1 MKTLNRER
9 ILYLCLLAF
18 ILILFY
24 FLRITDP
31 VYQLKHDDSKNLVC
45 TFKDGDRVVP
55 KNKIIM
61 IDDNGC
67 FAFDNGYACNCR
79 IIGGNDDK

>member
-1 MKTLNRER
+1 MKTLKRT
-9 ILYLCLLAF
+9 LYLCSLVF
-18 ILILFY
+18 VLILFY
-24 FLRITDP
+24 FLHITDP
-31 VYQLKHDDSKNLVC
+31 VYQLKHDNSKNLIC

-79 IIGGNDDK
+79 IERVSDDN